1 MRQIKPLLA
10 AAALS
15 WNCLAAP
22 VAPAAEPSLYNVI
35 LSHAEADLC
44 KTPAVAP
51 EDRRKLI
58 AAAMA
63 VSTPGLV
70 YDQIFSPL
78 DYAVAADDPSSVRHL
93 ISVGYQLTTRV
104 PPGGD
109 TLLHLAAWHG
119 AEKVALFLLDQGV
132 DANATNDAGSTPLMV
147 AASEGHLEMVRLL
160 LAHGAEA
167 RARRPDGNTSLSY
180 SMVCKNQLLVDV
192 LLDAGAEIDQKSKI
206 LAQKF
211 GLSLHDR

>member
-1 MRQIKPLLA
+1 
-10 AAALS
+10 
-15 WNCLAAP
+15 
-22 VAPAAEPSLYNVI
+22 
-35 LSHAEADLC
+35 
-44 KTPAVAP
+44 
-51 EDRRKLI
+51 
-58 AAAMA
+58 MA
-63 VSTPGLV
+63 
-70 YDQIFSPL
+70 
-78 DYAVAADDPSSVRHL
+78 
-93 ISVGYQLTTRV
+93 
-104 PPGGD
+104 
-109 TLLHLAAWHG
+109 G
-119 AEKVALFLLDQGV
+119 AEKFALFLLDQGV

-167 RARRPDGNTSLSY
+167 RARRPDGSTSLSY